1 MRITIKDVAREAGV
15 SIATASMALN
25 NRAGVNAETRR
36 RVLRIAREMHYVAN
50 HSAQALVMQE
60 SGCIGL
66 MIPEI
71 QNPFYSAIVDILSHL
86 AEVRGYTLLLGIA
99 NNSAEQE
106 ERYLRFFLSRRVQ
119 GVIMVPIL
127 NPRRSGRNVE
137 MLRQAN
143 VPIVFCTERYAGSAE
158 PVVMCDFAQG
168 QYEIT
173 KYLIGRGLRDF
184 WFVSVDIDAQFATL
198 RYEGYVRA
206 LQEAGIPQRREREL
220 LLEMPWYGQAYEGA
234 ARILEDR
241 PEAVICINDIMTMA
255 IVKRILESG
264 LSIPGD
270 ISVAGFDDIMF
281 SALVSPPL
289 TTVHQP
295 IQEIC
300 EKTMQLLADAIE
312 AGDGRAHGEGDGVH
326 LIAPHLVVRETTI

>member
-25 NRAGVNAETRR
+25 NRAGVNAQTRS
-36 RVLRIAREMHYVAN
+36 RVLRVAREMHYVAN

-66 MIPEI
+66 MLPEI

-86 AEVRGYTLLLGIA
+86 AEERGYTLLLGIT

-106 ERYLRFFLSRRVQ
+106 EKYTRFFLSRRVQ
-119 GVIMVPIL
+119 GVIVVPIL
-127 NPRRSGRNVE
+127 NPRRTGGCLE
-137 MLRQAN
+137 MLRQAG

-158 PVVMCDFAQG
+158 PVVMCDFALG
-168 QYEIT
+168 QYEMT
-173 KYLIGRGLRDF
+173 KYLIDRGLRDL
-184 WFVSVDIDAQFATL
+184 WFVSVDIEAQFTAL
-198 RYEGYVRA
+198 RYQGYVRA
-206 LQEAGIPQRREREL
+206 LEEAGLPVRREREL
-220 LLEMPWYGQAYEGA
+220 LLKMPWYDQAYEGA
-234 ARILEDR
+234 SCILEDP
-241 PEAVICINDIMTMA
+241 PEAVVCINDIMTMA
-255 IVKRILESG
+255 IMKRILESG
-264 LSIPGD
+264 LSIPRD

-295 IQEIC
+295 LQEIC
-300 EKTMQLLADAIE
+300 EQTMQLLMDAME
-312 AGDGRAHGEGDGVH
+312 GAAEGEGVH
-326 LIAPHLVVRETTI
+326 LIAPHLVVRETTA